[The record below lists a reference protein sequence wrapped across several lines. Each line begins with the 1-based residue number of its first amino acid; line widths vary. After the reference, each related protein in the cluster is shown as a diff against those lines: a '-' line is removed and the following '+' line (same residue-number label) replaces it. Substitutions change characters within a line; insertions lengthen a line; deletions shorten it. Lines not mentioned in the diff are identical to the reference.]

1 MRAVVCRAFGPI
13 DGLELGE
20 MPAPALPEDG
30 VRIRVRA
37 AGINF
42 ADILVV
48 AGTYQEKPALPFV
61 PGLEL
66 AGEIV
71 EAGPKATR
79 FRIGQRVMATVGT
92 GAFAEEAVARENE
105 VFPLPDGMDFVTGA
119 AFPVAYGTA
128 HLGLTHRAALKA
140 GEILMVHGA
149 AGGVGLAAVEI
160 GKAVGA
166 TVIATASSAEK
177 LALARAHGADHTID
191 YTKEDVRARLRD
203 IAPRGVDVALDP
215 VGGDAFTASLRTI
228 GWEGRIIIVGFAGGT
243 VPQIPA
249 NHLLVKNA
257 SAMGFYWGAYR
268 AREPERVRASMAE
281 AASWAVAGKLRPHV
295 SATLKLAD
303 AAAGLKLL
311 ADRKATGK
319 VILTVDG

>member
-1 MRAVVCRAFGPI
+1 MRMVVCRAFGPI

-20 MPAPALPEDG
+20 MAAPALPEDG
-30 VRIRVRA
+30 VRIAVRA
-37 AGINF
+37 AGLNF

-48 AGTYQEKPALPFV
+48 GGTYQEKPALPFV

-71 EAGPKATR
+71 EVGAKATR
-79 FRIGQRVMATVGT
+79 FRTGQRVMATVGT
-92 GAFAEEAVARENE
+92 GAFAEQAVARENE

-128 HLGLTHRAALKA
+128 HLGLTHRAALKV
-140 GEILMVHGA
+140 GEMLMVHGA
-149 AGGVGLAAVEI
+149 AGGVGLAAVEV

-166 TVIATASSAEK
+166 TVIATASSPEK
-177 LALARAHGADHTID
+177 LALAREHGADHVID
-191 YTKEDVRARLRD
+191 YTKEDVRARLRE

-215 VGGDAFTASLRTI
+215 VGGDVFTASLRTI

-295 SATLKLAD
+295 SAKLPLAE
-303 AAAGLKLL
+303 AAKGLKLL
-311 ADRKATGK
+311 AERKATGK